1 MDYKEL
7 VVESGLDL
15 VKRGLTVETWGNISA
30 RDPETGRIY
39 LTPSAMSYFTITP
52 EDIVVM
58 DENGTV
64 LEGTR
69 KPTIEWSLHT
79 GLYRERKDLNAI
91 IHTHPLHSQVFGVL
105 HMDIPVVI
113 DEAAQVF
120 GGPVKVTEYHLPGS
134 EELAQAAIGAF
145 GDKGCACILA
155 NHGAVC
161 GGKDMKAAF
170 KACTVLEMTAEIY
183 YKALAV
189 GKPYLIGDKETAFMK
204 DFADNK
210 YGQGK

>member
-1 MDYKEL
+1 MDYKQLIVDSGLEL
-7 VVESGLDL
+7 VA
-15 VKRGLTVETWGNISA
+15 KGLTVETWGNISA
-30 RDPETGRIY
+30 RDPETGKIY
-39 LTPSAMSYFTITP
+39 LTPSAMSYHTITP
-52 EDIVVM
+52 DDIVVM
-58 DENGTV
+58 DEDGNV

-69 KPTIEWSLHT
+69 KPTIEWSMHT
-79 GLYRERKDLNAI
+79 GVYKARKDINAI

-120 GGPVKVTEYHLPGS
+120 GGPVEVTNYALPGS
-134 EELAQAAIGAF
+134 EELAQETIRAIGE
-145 GDKGCACILA
+145 KGCACIIA

-161 GGKDMKAAF
+161 AGRDMKSAF
-170 KACTVLEMTAEIY
+170 KTCTVLEMTAEIY

-189 GKPYLIGDKETAFMK
+189 GKPFIIDDADVAFMK

>member
-1 MDYKEL
+1 MDYKQLIVDSGLEL
-7 VVESGLDL
+7 VA
-15 VKRGLTVETWGNISA
+15 KGLTVETWGNISA
-30 RDPETGRIY
+30 RDPETGKIY
-39 LTPSAMSYFTITP
+39 LTPSAMSYHTITP
-52 EDIVVM
+52 DDIVVM
-58 DENGTV
+58 DEDGNV

-69 KPTIEWSLHT
+69 KPTIEWSMHT
-79 GLYRERKDLNAI
+79 GVYKARKDINAI

-120 GGPVKVTEYHLPGS
+120 GGPVKVTNYALPGS
-134 EELAQAAIGAF
+134 EELAQETIRAIGE
-145 GDKGCACILA
+145 KGCGCIIA

-161 GGKDMKAAF
+161 AGRDMKSAF
-170 KACTVLEMTAEIY
+170 KTCTVLEMTAEIY

-189 GKPYLIGDKETAFMK
+189 GKPFIIDDADVAFMK